1 MKKENNGIEDRIG
14 KFVNSSIEN
23 AARDAVLL
31 EAVSQIKST
40 RSILEQDGRLYLNI
54 GSLYEKERGILS
66 IVLILLI

>member
-1 MKKENNGIEDRIG
+1 MQKENNGIEDRIG
-14 KFVNSSIEN
+14 QFVNSSIEN

-31 EAVSQIKST
+31 ETVSQIKST